1 MQGQPSNPDGKTSRR
16 RRSRKVILSVA
27 AIAVVFLAAWLARRL
42 DQSLR
47 VATGL
52 VSHTLCSETF
62 VCGLDPD
69 QVYEELLR
77 PMPALRRIRSAVRYH
92 IDRGGREVRASVAGR
107 FESRAVYRDGLG
119 CIVVRG
125 ENPPESPST
134 ENLDALEQSAAPLL
148 PEIAGS
154 ALVDPAN
161 DGLRAALDRAFA
173 EPANG
178 PYRRVKAIV
187 IVHEGRIV
195 AERYAPGIDLAV
207 PLIGYSASK
216 SVINALIGI
225 LVRQGRL
232 SIEQPAPVL
241 AWRNPTDPRR
251 SITADNLLRMTSGLA
266 LDEKG
271 LALDR
276 VARMLYLERD
286 MAGFAESAPLQATP
300 GATWNYS
307 GGNTLILSRVIR
319 DAVGGKADDVL
330 KFAQRELFGP
340 LGMRNVTLEFDA
352 TGTPVG
358 STFIFAPARDW
369 ARFGMLYLDDGV
381 VGGRRI
387 LPQGWVSYSSSP
399 TLDTDYGAGFWT
411 NPSAP
416 EAATARE
423 QLGFPRD
430 AFMASGLLG
439 QRIVIIP
446 SARLVIVRFGVT
458 QIWPG
463 FDYEGLGRLV
473 TDVIAAVGTPR
484 R

>member
-1 MQGQPSNPDGKTSRR
+1 MPGQPSSTDGKTFPRR
-16 RRSRKVILSVA
+16 RPRKVILA
-27 AIAVVFLAAWLARRL
+27 AAAVAVVLFIVAWRRV

-69 QVYEELLR
+69 QVYEEILR
-77 PMPALRRIRSAVRYH
+77 PMPALRRIRGAVRYH
-92 IDRGGREVRASVAGR
+92 IDRGRREVRASVAGR
-107 FESRAVYRDGLG
+107 FGSRAVYRDRLG
-119 CIVVRG
+119 CILVRG
-125 ENPPESPST
+125 EEPPKLPFSGAV
-134 ENLDALEQSAAPLL
+134 DAQERAAAPLL
-148 PEIAGS
+148 PEIAGP
-154 ALVDPAN
+154 ALVEPLN

-173 EPANG
+173 EPAHG
-178 PYRRVKAIV
+178 PYRRLKAIV
-187 IVHEGRIV
+187 VVHNGRVV

-207 PLIGYSASK
+207 PLIGYSVSK
-216 SVINALIGI
+216 SVVNAMVGI

-232 SIEQPAPVL
+232 SVEQPVPVP
-241 AWRNPTDPRR
+241 AWSEPSDPRHA
-251 SITADNLLRMTSGLA
+251 ITLDNLLRMTSGLA

-271 LALDR
+271 FALDP

-286 MAGFAESAPLQATP
+286 MAEFAERAPLQASP
-300 GATWNYS
+300 GRTWNYS
-307 GGNTLILSRVIR
+307 SGNTLILSRVVR
-319 DAVGGKADDVL
+319 DMVGGDADDIL

-340 LGMRNVTLEFDA
+340 LGIRNVTLDFDA
-352 TGTPVG
+352 TGTPVA

-387 LPQGWVSYSSSP
+387 LPEGWVRYSSSP

-411 NPSAP
+411 NPGAA
-416 EAATARE
+416 EAASARE
-423 QLGFPRD
+423 RLGFPRE

-473 TDVIAAVGTPR
+473 ADVIAAVGTLPR
-484 R
+484 